1 MDWCFNHSWEG
12 GIWSRPA
19 SPIIDRPSSRAWL
32 LKVFL
37 YIYTHCA
44 ARLLLLEKSTLHIT
58 VCTCIQRPPHS
69 ILRCFSFHP
78 CKLRFPKLRIR
89 LATVPLVGIILAGA
103 AMEALTILRIYRTC
117 IFKAFVGLEASQDF
131 YMLTATQGVR
141 GVSCWCC
148 GCCVSFKNT
157 IVVLYV

>member
-1 MDWCFNHSWEG
+1 MTFKSVFVHIHTLCSPAAPPRKEHTAHHS
-12 GIWSRPA
+12 
-19 SPIIDRPSSRAWL
+19 
-32 LKVFL
+32 V
-37 YIYTHCA
+37 YMYTEA
-44 ARLLLLEKSTLHIT
+44 
-58 VCTCIQRPPHS
+58 PHS

-131 YMLTATQGVR
+131 CMLTATQGVR

>member
-1 MDWCFNHSWEG
+1 MLLFSSMQTAIPKIED
-12 GIWSRPA
+12 
-19 SPIIDRPSSRAWL
+19 SPGNSAI
-32 LKVFL
+32 
-37 YIYTHCA
+37 
-44 ARLLLLEKSTLHIT
+44 
-58 VCTCIQRPPHS
+58 S
-69 ILRCFSFHP
+69 I
-78 CKLRFPKLRIR
+78 
-89 LATVPLVGIILAGA
+89 VGIILAGA
-103 AMEALTILRIYRTC
+103 AMEALTILRIVYRTC